1 MNSAVNKK
9 IVIVG
14 AGLGGLSAAALL
26 AKAGH
31 HITVLERNSWI
42 GGKSRRIEVAGQR
55 IDTGPSLVTFPAVLE
70 ELFARYDSLGPGTP
84 AAEIA
89 NLQLER
95 LPEVGKYYFRD
106 EVVNLPVEPDHQWYP
121 AWKRFDEIHGGL
133 SPEMVKLLV
142 SDPFDPST
150 LPAVNALLK
159 NYGTHISTS
168 SYLSSLEW
176 MPEELKE
183 VIAIHT
189 LNAGISPE
197 RTLAL
202 YATMPAVMAR
212 EGIFVPR
219 GGVYEIALAISR
231 MATAAGAR
239 ILTDVP
245 VTSISRGRVTTENG
259 FYDADVIIGAA
270 DAQVIDALL
279 GKKIPLNERVS
290 CSGIAVFAAL
300 DEPLPKSTVTHSV
313 IMPSNPAQLHE
324 ALDRRELPE
333 ETMAFVNYYKPGH
346 IYPNTK
352 ATAALLLTAPSDGK
366 EYDLSSEFV
375 QRELSRISQMMGL
388 PRNLAECIEDYTVLH
403 PKYFSSFGAEGGAL
417 YGATRKLWQG
427 GPFHRPAYS
436 SLSRPWL
443 WRVGASVHP
452 GGGIPAVLGGSMNS
466 VARLLKKL

>member
-1 MNSAVNKK
+1 MSKN

-31 HITVLERNSWI
+31 QVTVVERNTWV

-55 IDTGPSLVTFPAVLE
+55 IDTGPSLVTFPGVLD
-70 ELFARYDSLGPGTP
+70 ELFARYDQLGSGVP
-84 AAEIA
+84 AAQIA
-89 NLQLER
+89 NLTLER
-95 LPEVGKYYFRD
+95 LPEVGKYFFRD
-106 EVVNLPVEPDHQWYP
+106 QVVTLPVEQDHPWYP

-133 SPEMVKLLV
+133 SPEIVKLLTA
-142 SDPFDPST
+142 DPFDVGT
-150 LPAVNALLK
+150 LEAVQALTK
-159 NYGTHISTS
+159 NYGRHISTS
-168 SYLSSLEW
+168 GYLNTLSW

-189 LNAGISPE
+189 LNAGIAPE

-212 EGIFVPR
+212 EGIFVPT
-219 GGVYEIALAISR
+219 GGVYEIALALSR
-231 MATAAGAR
+231 LATEAGAV
-239 ILTDVP
+239 IHTDVQ
-245 VTSISRGRVTTENG
+245 VTSISKGAVRTAERT
-259 FYDADVIIGAA
+259 FDADVVIGAA
-270 DAQVIDALL
+270 DAQVIDQLL
-279 GKKIPLNERVS
+279 GKKQPAHQRVS
-290 CSGIAVFAAL
+290 CSGIAIFAVF
-300 DEPLPKSTVTHSV
+300 DTPLPASTVTHSV

-346 IYPNTK
+346 IYPNKK
-352 ATAALLLTAPSDGK
+352 ATAAVLLTAPSDGK
-366 EYDLSSEFV
+366 EYGLDHPFV
-375 QRELSRISQMMGL
+375 QKELSRISSMMGL
-388 PRNLAECIEDYTVLH
+388 TTSLADSISDYQMLH
-403 PKYFSSFGAEGGAL
+403 PQYFSSFGAEGGAL

-427 GPFHRPAYS
+427 GPFHTPRYS
-436 SLSRPWL
+436 SLTKPWL

-466 VARLLKKL
+466 VARLLKHLR